1 MNSYRKTGII
11 VGLLFLIA
19 LLFNLVGMAIYEP
32 FTKSTKV
39 LETAHPNRIAV
50 IIGLLIDFISIPAL
64 VLIPIVAYPLFKHF
78 DARLALG
85 YVGFRALE
93 GVLFTIGII
102 NSFSLLSLSEQF
114 LLGGRENAA
123 FYHAIGRSI
132 QAENEWSTLIYIIV
146 FTLGAMMFYT
156 LLYKSRLLPRFL
168 SIWGLIAAAF
178 MLVGAIIGLLGIV
191 PLSTIMAVCG
201 APVGLNE
208 FTIIV
213 WLLIKG
219 FNATALEKK
228 S

>member
-1 MNSYRKTGII
+1 MYSYRKTGII
-11 VGLLFLIA
+11 VGVLFLIA

-32 FTKSTKV
+32 FTKSTDV
-39 LETAHPNRIAV
+39 MEAAHPNRIAV

-64 VLIPIVAYPLFKHF
+64 VLIPIVAYPLFKRF